1 MLFRSKDVSY
11 MRAAY
16 PNPATTGLPQYY
28 GLFGSQLSNV
38 NELTYVIAPSPDQNY
53 TVEVVG
59 TVQPVALS
67 NTNPTTFLTEY
78 LEDLFLAASM
88 VFASGYMRDFGS
100 QSDNPQQAQSWE
112 AQYQGLIKSA
122 EMEEVRKKFA
132 GPGWTSLSAVANPPN
147 K

>member
-1 MLFRSKDVSY
+1 MLFRS
-11 MRAAY
+11 
-16 PNPATTGLPQYY
+16 
-28 GLFGSQLSNV
+28 
-38 NELTYVIAPSPDQNY
+38 
-53 TVEVVG
+53 
-59 TVQPVALS
+59 
-67 NTNPTTFLTEY
+67 
-78 LEDLFLAASM
+78 
-88 VFASGYMRDFGS
+88 GS